1 MIRISEPRTRIL
13 IKDGFR
19 DLPGSEVLRHLLY
32 VSHLSIIH
40 QCEGAHSPK
49 VERFFYNYY
58 TDKFAK
64 KAKKQLSIVYT
75 FTEEMSAMMS
85 GRSAATMTEKFAATM
100 SEKFVA
106 TVAAK

>member
-1 MIRISEPRTRIL
+1 MIRISEPRNRIL
-13 IKDGFR
+13 IKDGFK
-19 DLPGSEVLRHLLY
+19 DLPGSEVLSHLLY

-75 FTEEMSAMMS
+75 FTEEMS
-85 GRSAATMTEKFAATM
+85 GRSAATMSEMFAATM

>member
-1 MIRISEPRTRIL
+1 MIRISEPRNRIL
-13 IKDGFR
+13 IKDGFK
-19 DLPGSEVLRHLLY
+19 DLPGSGVLSHLLY

-75 FTEEMSAMMS
+75 FTEEMS
-85 GRSAATMTEKFAATM
+85 GRSAATMSEMFAATM

>member
-1 MIRISEPRTRIL
+1 MIRISEPRNRIL
-13 IKDGFR
+13 IKDGFK

-75 FTEEMSAMMS
+75 FTEEMS
-85 GRSAATMTEKFAATM
+85 GRSAATMSEMFAATM

>member
-13 IKDGFR
+13 IKDGFK

-75 FTEEMSAMMS
+75 FTEEMS
-85 GRSAATMTEKFAATM
+85 GRSAATM